1 MRWRPSKFHDKFQD
15 VFSNF
20 YSLRNVKF
28 NLQGQ
33 VTRGNII
40 GHFGPSSLNKQ
51 FSLTSKMHNSLIPNP
66 NDVVTQLNR
75 DEIATTFMK
84 EPFSFGAHSKS
95 YSRWEKW
102 SFDFVLR
109 KLCLESHFLWWKII
123 GHFVGA
129 LVNTS
134 ISKDHN
140 LLNFYAMRPS
150 KFHVSRCLLQLL
162 FFEKCQI
169 QLARACDKRK
179 HYRSFWTI
187 IIEQAIFLSF

>member
-129 LVNTS
+129 LVNRST
-134 ISKDHN
+134 SKDHN
-140 LLNFYAMRPS
+140 LLNFYEMKAIQ
-150 KFHVSRCLLQLL
+150 VSCFKMSSPTFILWEMSNSTCRGVWQEETL
-162 FFEKCQI
+162 
-169 QLARACDKRK
+169 
-179 HYRSFWTI
+179 
-187 IIEQAIFLSF
+187 

>member
-51 FSLTSKMHNSLIPNP
+51 FSSTSKMHNSLIPNP
-66 NDVVTQLNR
+66 NDVEFVTQLKR

-84 EPFSFGAHSKS
+84 KPFSFGVHSKS
-95 YSRWEKW
+95 YSRWKKW

-109 KLCLESHFLWWKII
+109 KFYLESHFLWWKII

-129 LVNTS
+129 LVKRPTS
-134 ISKDHN
+134 KYHN
-140 LLNFYAMRPS
+140 LLNFYEMKAIQVS
-150 KFHVSRCLLQLL
+150 WSVSRCLHQLL

-169 QLARACDKRK
+169 
-179 HYRSFWTI
+179 
-187 IIEQAIFLSF
+187 